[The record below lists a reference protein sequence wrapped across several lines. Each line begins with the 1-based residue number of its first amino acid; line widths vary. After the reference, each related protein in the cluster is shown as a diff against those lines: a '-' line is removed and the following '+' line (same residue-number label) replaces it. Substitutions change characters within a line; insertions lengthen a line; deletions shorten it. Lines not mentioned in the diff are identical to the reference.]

1 MRYLFLICLIFFLS
15 NILLGCYSW
24 YQSKSFENIL
34 NILGLLGCE
43 LIVWLIVV
51 FELNVVKVW
60 VDFLNQV
67 NWFLTV
73 EMWRIQ
79 AMAGNWKR
87 RNGNGADDIAEAI
100 DQMVDAMQL
109 LVAA

>member
-1 MRYLFLICLIFFLS
+1 
-15 NILLGCYSW
+15 
-24 YQSKSFENIL
+24 
-34 NILGLLGCE
+34 
-43 LIVWLIVV
+43 
-51 FELNVVKVW
+51 
-60 VDFLNQV
+60 
-67 NWFLTV
+67 
-73 EMWRIQ
+73 MWRIQ